1 MRDPN
6 RIDGV
11 LAAVGEVWEKCPDM
25 RLGQLLSNVYTDPT
39 LYFIEDD
46 KLVEGL
52 TKYYDEIEN
61 GVDILRRLRENEQ
74 EYEIGTLIQNM
85 RPATETEMQSV
96 NDYIDSV
103 AVPTGRTIWDF
114 YEDE

>member
-1 MRDPN
+1 MRDPK
-6 RIDGV
+6 RIDKV
-11 LAAVGEVWEKCPDM
+11 LAAVGEVWEKYPDM

-61 GVDILRRLRENEQ
+61 GVDILRQLRENEQ

-85 RPATETEMQSV
+85 RPATEAELQAI